1 MKKDILNSLS
11 IIALIFAGMA
21 MTVGLSSMQA
31 RLDRLQA
38 NVLDLQFTYEE
49 QLNSLSASLQISE
62 PVPLFEDAIASGI
75 SSSATSFTLIRGTDK
90 TGTNLASSTY
100 GFILSEGSAN
110 EEFVLADCTGTACTN
125 VVRGYWP
132 LTNATSSA
140 LMKTHRRGDTVKITD
155 SPIINQMKRVINGQE
170 DLPNALTFD
179 GKLTYTTAPTF
190 TSTLDI
196 PSKAYVD
203 NSVNQGAATSTESVG
218 GILEIATATEI
229 ASTTTDLP
237 NRPLALTTAYS
248 SSTPATGTGP
258 LVIVSKINRKLDQL
272 WLDLTEAFTVTGA
285 WIFNGTAT
293 FNGATSYTATSTATG
308 KTIGYGNQSYMTA
321 STTITGFT
329 LPQPV
334 YVATSTGAVQ
344 LSDANS
350 EFAKEFIGFAVTSA
364 TDGEQVLVQTDGVIG
379 GFTGLT
385 AGREYYVQDA
395 VGTIGTTVGTAAIY
409 VGQAISSTQI
419 NIDTSRADEYLGV
432 STSINSGGSI
442 AVPAYTNTIIA
453 NINSSETD
461 FTTHNTVV
469 LKRQGILSGTV
480 ANCDI
485 GTGNCSSTAS
495 LTITWNPAAGT
506 LTGSGSTGG
515 GTAYF
520 YR

>member
-11 IIALIFAGMA
+11 IIALIFAGTAMA
-21 MTVGLSSMQA
+21 VGLSSMQA

-62 PVPLFEDAIASGI
+62 PVPLFEDALASGI
-75 SSSATSFTLIRGTDK
+75 SNSATSFTLIRGTDK

-110 EEFVLADCTGTACTN
+110 EEFVLADCTATACTN

-170 DLPNALTFD
+170 DFPNALTFD

-272 WLDLTEAFTVTGA
+272 WLDLTEAFTVTGE
-285 WIFNGTAT
+285 WT
-293 FNGATSYTATSTATG
+293 FN
-308 KTIGYGNQSYMTA
+308 
-321 STTITGFT
+321 
-329 LPQPV
+329 
-334 YVATSTGAVQ
+334 
-344 LSDANS
+344 
-350 EFAKEFIGFAVTSA
+350 
-364 TDGEQVLVQTDGVIG
+364 
-379 GFTGLT
+379 
-385 AGREYYVQDA
+385 
-395 VGTIGTTVGTAAIY
+395 
-409 VGQAISSTQI
+409 
-419 NIDTSRADEYLGV
+419 
-432 STSINSGGSI
+432 
-442 AVPAYTNTIIA
+442 
-453 NINSSETD
+453 
-461 FTTHNTVV
+461 
-469 LKRQGILSGTV
+469 
-480 ANCDI
+480 
-485 GTGNCSSTAS
+485 
-495 LTITWNPAAGT
+495 
-506 LTGSGSTGG
+506 GG
-515 GTAYF
+515 GTATTTFNRGVDIDADSDTPLILRLISYIF
-520 YR
+520 PSSGGSANQVLTTDGGTPQTLTWTTVTPVRYTWANSSPGLQPSSGNFATSSDGLFIPGGTLTASSTIEVKAGNGTVCVSSSSGSGTVYLRDSSGNTLWSGNLSSDDSSNTGYGRMNDVVIVSTNSNFTAQRHITNSVSGTGATPTSVSAGTSGGTASINFASDVTLKMVVQNSGCDSTSPSLGAFSVVVER